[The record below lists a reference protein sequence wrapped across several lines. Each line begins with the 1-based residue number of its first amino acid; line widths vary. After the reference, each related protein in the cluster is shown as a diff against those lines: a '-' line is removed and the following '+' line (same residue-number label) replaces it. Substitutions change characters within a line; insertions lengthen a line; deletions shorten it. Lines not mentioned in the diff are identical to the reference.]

1 VRVFDLELQK
11 TTTKVTRITPLLL
24 TLLLIGNIAFAQVQV
39 RGIVL
44 DETKEPLV
52 GATVQLV
59 SSQKN
64 FNAFVGLDGSYIFNG
79 VNAGDYELVVS
90 FVGYKSYRQTI
101 SVGNQTY
108 RLDITMEFDSQM
120 LGEIIIMGDA
130 NRGTDAEARML
141 EKNAKNTINVVSAR
155 SIELSPDITVANVV
169 QRVSGLSI
177 ERNASGD
184 PQHAIVRGMD
194 KRYNYTLVNGVKI
207 PSPDN
212 RNRYVP
218 LDIFPAQMLERLE
231 VAKSLTADMEGD
243 AIGGS
248 VNMVMKSAP
257 EQFEVN
263 ADFQLGYNGIN
274 LTRPFFSYDRTT
286 ENRLSPGERF
296 GSRYEATM
304 QDFSTNNL
312 LIKNTNPLPDMFGGI
327 TIGDRFMNGKL
338 GIMFGASVQ
347 NAFRGADR
355 DWYKID
361 ADPIGSGRPVLSS
374 YQERQTSIHQF
385 RMGLHSKIDYRL
397 DRNNT
402 LSLYLGDF
410 TLNDFEVREMVT
422 SDRGISPDDL
432 NATYLFQTR
441 VRSTYSGIRNA
452 TLQGTHRLQ
461 GGSLLVD
468 WSALV
473 SRADFDRPDNAIFSR
488 NGGVASGVEMPQNIE
503 RRNPRRWEKHY
514 DQDFTVYL
522 NFQYNL
528 DFLPLPNTFV
538 KFGGMYRDKE
548 RGTLFNRYRF
558 DPSPPIQNQGT
569 DWNDFRDVQ
578 WELLNPIGTLGHALN
593 YNAFEE
599 ISAYYFTTHV
609 ELGELELNAGFRVE
623 NTNQGYI
630 SRTTNPFEIPELFQ
644 VYSDL
649 LPNFSFKYKAK
660 PDMNLRGA
668 YYKAINRPG
677 YFEIVDGIS
686 DEDDEFPFKGN
697 PEVQRAIAD
706 NFDLR
711 YEFFPRAN
719 EQLLVGGF
727 YKRIEDPIELLLI
740 RQTSLTT
747 GPRNLTP
754 TNSGTATNWGLEMD
768 FSKFFNKF
776 GFRMNYTYT
785 NSSLTTTK
793 SERVRENPED
803 PSSQLILRET
813 QQTRPLQGQADHIGN
828 LSFLY
833 KNIQSGTD
841 LQLSA
846 VYSGERIEIVSPWLD
861 LDIWSRPF
869 TQLDFS
875 VEQRLSN
882 WVVFLKANN
891 ILNSPYELFVKKPRR
906 SEQLSFP
913 MQDVEGETIV
923 QRDFFW
929 QSVRLGVRYKFN
941 SI

>member
-1 VRVFDLELQK
+1 VNR
-11 TTTKVTRITPLLL
+11 
-24 TLLLIGNIAFAQVQV
+24 TLFFLISFQFISTIAFAQVQV
-39 RGIVL
+39 RGSVL

-52 GATVQLV
+52 GATVQLL
-59 SSQKN
+59 N
-64 FNAFVGLDGSYIFNG
+64 PTNTYNAFVGLDGSFVLNNVASG
-79 VNAGDYELVVS
+79 NYEMVVS
-90 FVGYKSYRQTI
+90 FVGYKSFRQQI
-101 SVGNQTY
+101 SLSSQAF
-108 RLDITMEFDSQM
+108 RQDIVLEFDSKM
-120 LGEIIIMGDA
+120 LGEIVVRGEA
-130 NRGTDAEARML
+130 NRGSDAEARML
-141 EKNAKNTINVVSAR
+141 ERTAKNTINIVSSK

-231 VAKSLTADMEGD
+231 VAKSLTPDMEGD

-257 EQFEVN
+257 EEFEVN
-263 ADFQLGYNGIN
+263 ADFQMGYNTIH
-274 LTRPFFSYDRTT
+274 TIRPFYSYNRST
-286 ENRLSPGERF
+286 ENRFSPGERF
-296 GSRYEATM
+296 GSRYEANLS
-304 QDFSTNNL
+304 DFSTDNL
-312 LIKNTNPLPDMFGGI
+312 LIQSRNPLPDFFGGL
-327 TIGDRFMNGKL
+327 TIGDRFKNGKL
-338 GIMFGASVQ
+338 GVMFGLSVQ
-347 NAFRGADR
+347 NAYRSADR
-355 DWYKID
+355 NWYKID
-361 ADPIGSGRPVLSS
+361 VDPLGTGLPTLSS

-385 RMGLHSKIDYRL
+385 RMGIHSKIDYRL
-397 DRNNT
+397 NPNNN

-410 TLNDFEVREMVT
+410 TLNDFEVREMVS
-422 SDRGISPDDL
+422 SDRDISPDNV

-452 TLQGTHRLQ
+452 TLQGDHNLK
-461 GGSLLVD
+461 GGMFHVD
-468 WSALV
+468 WSTLI
-473 SRADFDRPDNAIFSR
+473 SRAEFDRPDNAIFTR
-488 NGGVASGVEMPQNIE
+488 NGGVENGIEMPQNIE

-522 NFQYNL
+522 NMQYNME
-528 DFLPLPNTFV
+528 FLPVQNAYL

-558 DPSPPIQNQGT
+558 DPNPPIQNQGT
-569 DWNDFRDVQ
+569 DWNDFSDVK
-578 WELLNPIGTLGHALN
+578 WDLLNPAGTLGHALN

-599 ISAYYFTTHV
+599 ISAYYLTGHV
-609 ELGELELNAGFRVE
+609 ELGNLELNAGFRVE

-630 SRTTNPFEIPELFQ
+630 SKTTNQFELPELFQ
-644 VYSDL
+644 VYSDF
-649 LPNFSFKYKAK
+649 LPNFSFKYRAK

-697 PEVQRAIAD
+697 PEVRRAIAD
-706 NFDLR
+706 NFDFR
-711 YEFFPRAN
+711 YEFFPRPN
-719 EQLLVGGF
+719 EQFLLGGF
-727 YKRIEDPIELLLI
+727 YKRIEDPIELLLV

-754 TNSGTATNWGLEMD
+754 TNSGTATNFGIEMD

-776 GFRMNYTYT
+776 GIRTNYTYT
-785 NSSLTTTK
+785 NSSLTTQK

-803 PSSQLILRET
+803 PSSQLILREVI
-813 QQTRPLQGQADHIGN
+813 QTRPLQGQADHIGN

-833 KNIQSGTD
+833 KNQTSGTD
-841 LQLSA
+841 IQLSA
-846 VYSGERIEIVSPWLD
+846 VYTGERIEIVSPWLD

-875 VEQRLSN
+875 IEQKFSN
-882 WVVFLKANN
+882 WVVFMKANN
-891 ILNSPYELFVKKPRR
+891 LLNSPYELFVKKPRKT
-906 SEQLSFP
+906 EQLSFP
-913 MQDVEGETIV
+913 MQDVDGQTIV
-923 QRDFFW
+923 QRDFYW

-941 SI
+941 TI